1 MEKQYNNCNDVEKHI
16 IHEYETWCKSEA
28 PLQLKIKI
36 ATMWMER
43 AIELNISHLL
53 KPWKN

>member
-53 KPWKN
+53 KP